1 MKFSIFVPYGY
12 ELTTAEVAEAGPG
25 WPWPSRVFEPERA
38 ILSHKHSLELWQLA
52 DSVGF
57 DWLALAEHHYAP
69 RQMTPSPLLAA
80 AALSQHTRNAQIAIL
95 GVDAPLTNPVRVA
108 EEYAML
114 DVFTEGRLA
123 MAGFFRGTPN
133 EYLTY
138 GGNAAESREMYE
150 EAVELVVRAWTTPEP
165 FGWEGRHYQY
175 RVIAPWPRPV
185 QQPHPPV
192 LVSGNSP
199 VSADFAVRN
208 RFNVG
213 LAFMPLEIAARA
225 AGYFRDKAAESG
237 WQTTPDNVLYR
248 TFVYVADTDEQ
259 ARQDC
264 LAHGYGSLGG
274 ILMPAGPNR
283 YVPALMETGKRY
295 GGPAMAPPQGPV
307 LPPLCGSPATVL
319 AGLEE
324 IKAKTGV
331 GIVDLIFSGDTLPHH
346 LALRSLELF
355 GTEVIPNARGL

>member
-25 WPWPSRVFEPERA
+25 WPWPPRVFEPERA

-80 AALSQHTRNAQIAIL
+80 AALSQHTRNAGIAIL
-95 GVDAPLTNPVRVA
+95 GVDAPLTNPVRTA

-138 GGNAAESREMYE
+138 GGNAAESRDMYE
-150 EAVELVVRAWTTPEP
+150 EAVELVVKAWTTPEP

-199 VSADFAVRN
+199 ASADFAIRN
-208 RFNVG
+208 QFNIG

-248 TFVYVADTDEQ
+248 TFVHVAETDEE

-264 LAHGYGSLGG
+264 LTHGWGGLGG
-274 ILMPAGPNR
+274 ILLPTGPNR
-283 YVPALMETGKRY
+283 YVPALMEAGKRY
-295 GGPAMAPPQGPV
+295 GGPAMAPPEGPV
-307 LPPLCGSPATVL
+307 LPALCGSPGTVL

-324 IKAKTGV
+324 IKAKTGA

-346 LALRSLELF
+346 LALRSVELF